1 MSPSGALPAAACPYL
16 SVPDGRY
23 RFARPDRDHRCLAVR
38 PVEAPPSERQRRLCL
53 TPHHGTCP
61 AFLAARERRAAALA
75 EAGISLA
82 ALESARTR
90 PFVRTTAVV
99 VVGGRSA
106 GIRIHRASSALSSDA
121 RRTASRSVSGL
132 ATRGGRPTR
141 WASLRGPAVALVALV
156 AALAVLAARLP
167 GGLLPGG
174 LLPGGLSRS
183 PLAAGAPPTL
193 TERSAQPTAQPT
205 VGSGAASV
213 RPSFTPEPT
222 TSPTAPGATP
232 SAAPAASSHATQT
245 YRVKPGDTLTA
256 IAARF
261 GVSVADLQRLNGIKD
276 PRLLQVGQVLRIP

>member
-1 MSPSGALPAAACPYL
+1 MSPTKALPAAACPYL
-16 SVPDGRY
+16 SVPDGGY

-53 TPHHGTCP
+53 TPDHGTCP

-82 ALESARTR
+82 ALESSRTR

-99 VVGGRSA
+99 LLGGRSA
-106 GIRIHRASSALSSDA
+106 GIRVNRASPAPSSGA
-121 RRTASRSVSGL
+121 RRTASGSVSGL

-174 LLPGGLSRS
+174 LLRS
-183 PLAAGAPPTL
+183 PLAVSAPPTL
-193 TERSAQPTAQPT
+193 AERTAQPTTQAT

-213 RPSFTPEPT
+213 RPSVTPEPT